1 MEIKRYAIA
10 ALLLACLPA
19 SADTFYTSQAAWAA
33 AASGVSTLNFEGLAS
48 DGSFTFLG
56 TGAGAGTTV
65 SGVTFAVGAL
75 SNGNAFIIGKNFY
88 YPGVSAFSS
97 QESTTGTD
105 DLLITLPSAVT
116 AVGLDYG
123 AVAAFAVTF
132 TLSDGSTIVE
142 TAGGAPSLSFLG
154 ETSSVG
160 ITSVD
165 IKGADSSTNGINITD
180 FSKGTAGAAAVP
192 EPEAWVLLATILLCL
207 GVGIRRRT
215 RVSSQEV

>member
-1 MEIKRYAIA
+1 MKIKGYAIA
-10 ALLLACLPA
+10 AMVLACLPA

-33 AASGVSTLNFEGLAS
+33 ATSGVSTVNFEGLAPDS
-48 DGSFTFLG
+48 NFILVGS
-56 TGAGAGTTV
+56 GAGANTTIG
-65 SGVTFAVGAL
+65 GVNFAVGPL
-75 SNGNAFIIGKNFY
+75 SNGNAFILGKNFY

-123 AVAAFAVTF
+123 AVSTFAVTF
-132 TLSDGSTIVE
+132 TLSDGSTIAE
-142 TAGGAPSLSFLG
+142 TAGGLATLSFLG

-165 IKGADSSTNGINITD
+165 IKGADTLNGINMTD
-180 FSKGTAGAAAVP
+180 FSSGTAVP

-207 GVGIRRRT
+207 GVVLRRRT